1 MVWVNGQGCQRACS
15 YWYYAVPHPYR
26 CIS

>member
-1 MVWVNGQGCQRACS
+1 MVWVNGHGCQRACS